1 MQLHE
6 QSLALL
12 LGLCTSAPAGPL
24 TSYIATISRNIPTG
38 FIGNEI
44 HNIAGRITQSWGKEG
59 TDEFTN
65 HHPRHAC
72 NEHNYMFHLTPTP
85 PGQGRPRGIE
95 NSPRMHLI
103 DSGMDNNYPTYVL
116 LHPGRNVDV
125 LINMDAS
132 SDVQKDSFPQRA
144 EQIGYRRGL
153 KFTKRYDIKVD
164 PDVRNPNRFSGLYA
178 QVYDGTLLHQRPA
191 TVVDSYGSTVTNPPA
206 PAVAQGCTMVY
217 MPLLPNERAVPGF
230 DPSTAK
236 FSGSYNLVWT
246 PGQVEMLLKVCRAN
260 FRAEE
265 GIIKEALR
273 EAWLRKRDARLAR
286 AGQRAGPE

>member
-1 MQLHE
+1 
-6 QSLALL
+6 
-12 LGLCTSAPAGPL
+12 
-24 TSYIATISRNIPTG
+24 
-38 FIGNEI
+38 
-44 HNIAGRITQSWGKEG
+44 
-59 TDEFTN
+59 
-65 HHPRHAC
+65 
-72 NEHNYMFHLTPTP
+72 
-85 PGQGRPRGIE
+85 
-95 NSPRMHLI
+95 MHLI
-103 DSGMDNNYPTYVL
+103 DSGMDNNCPTYVL

-132 SDVQKDSFPQRA
+132 SDVQMDSFPQRA